1 MVVFFWIPGF
11 FIVAVLIMALAVGV
25 EVLRF
30 VQNHILIISA
40 LLWLPMAWFI
50 WGRWKDKTVS
60 DDEKVETALVP
71 IFAIPAYTALI
82 KLIGIVL
89 NALEKDLFR
98 FIISLVGAPF
108 DFFFI
113 LLIGIG
119 LAMGLMKLNEK
130 VIRSK
135 FVTLFLG
142 ILIAGIM
149 TVIVWNWL

>member
-25 EVLRF
+25 EVLQF

-40 LLWLPMAWFI
+40 LLWLPMAWFV
-50 WGRWKDKTVS
+50 WGRWTDKTVS

-71 IFAIPAYTALI
+71 IFAIPAY
-82 KLIGIVL
+82 
-89 NALEKDLFR
+89 
-98 FIISLVGAPF
+98 LVGAPF
-108 DFFFI
+108 DFFLI

-130 VIRSK
+130 VIKSK